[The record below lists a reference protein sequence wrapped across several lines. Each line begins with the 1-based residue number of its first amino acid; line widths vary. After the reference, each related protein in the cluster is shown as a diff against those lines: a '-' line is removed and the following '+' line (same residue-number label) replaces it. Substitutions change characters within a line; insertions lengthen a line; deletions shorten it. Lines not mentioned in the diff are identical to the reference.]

1 MLGGG
6 VDISDAKEGTG
17 SSPAISPA
25 AHLAPH
31 QWRPGQSGNPSGRP
45 KDQARLLAAALRTVS
60 EEDVTAIFR
69 SLIRMATA
77 KRPSVKAAEVVLA
90 YTLGKPTQT
99 VELGAGDSAALSF
112 VIVRRDDPTQLVD
125 GSARLLPP
133 DNDHVQESDDDDAG

>member
-1 MLGGG
+1 
-6 VDISDAKEGTG
+6 
-17 SSPAISPA
+17 
-25 AHLAPH
+25 
-31 QWRPGQSGNPSGRP
+31 
-45 KDQARLLAAALRTVS
+45 
-60 EEDVTAIFR
+60 
-69 SLIRMATA
+69 MATA